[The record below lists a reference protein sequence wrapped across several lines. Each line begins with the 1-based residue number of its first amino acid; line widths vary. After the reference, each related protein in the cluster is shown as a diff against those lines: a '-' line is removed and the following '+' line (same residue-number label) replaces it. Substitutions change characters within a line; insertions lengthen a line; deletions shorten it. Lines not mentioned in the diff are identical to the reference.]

1 MQFFE
6 TIFKMFGR
14 AVFEAIEVKR
24 RSMLNFEAAT
34 TFIDQNLLQNLSLNK
49 QKFGTT
55 MYFPENLENTP
66 LQRKGSKL
74 HFCQLRVPIMVQIII
89 A

>member
-1 MQFFE
+1 
-6 TIFKMFGR
+6 
-14 AVFEAIEVKR
+14 
-24 RSMLNFEAAT
+24 MLNFEAAT
-34 TFIDQNLLQNLSLNK
+34 TFINQNLLQNLSLNK

-74 HFCQLRVPIMVQIII
+74 HFCQLGVPIMVQITGMQQGSKSGGAGSTVGGII
-89 A
+89 SPPPPG